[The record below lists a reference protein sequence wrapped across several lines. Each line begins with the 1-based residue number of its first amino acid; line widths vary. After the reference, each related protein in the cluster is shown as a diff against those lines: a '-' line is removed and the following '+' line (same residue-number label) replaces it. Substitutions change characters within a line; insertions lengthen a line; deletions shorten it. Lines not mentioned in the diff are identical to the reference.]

1 MVHRGAYQRFSV
13 LLLGLQCL
21 LMSQPLDLCQV
32 LVDHSGLVNAQ
43 VYIVDQD
50 GIVHGIVAEE
60 LLTLDP
66 TFQ

>member
-1 MVHRGAYQRFSV
+1 
-13 LLLGLQCL
+13 
-21 LMSQPLDLCQV
+21 MSQPLNLSQV
-32 LVDHSGLVNAQ
+32 LIDHSRLVNTQ
-43 VYIVDQD
+43 VYIVNQD